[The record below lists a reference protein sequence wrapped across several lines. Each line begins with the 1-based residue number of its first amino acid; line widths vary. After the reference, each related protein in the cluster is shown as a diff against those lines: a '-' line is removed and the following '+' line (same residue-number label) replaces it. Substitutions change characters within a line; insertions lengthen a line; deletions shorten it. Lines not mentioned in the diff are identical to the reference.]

1 VRRTIEKDVFS
12 VLKEGKGKRRKEE
25 RGSERETGVEYKGA
39 REERKRGRKG
49 KATRRVERSVKK
61 PR

>member
-1 VRRTIEKDVFS
+1 VRRTIEKHVVFS
-12 VLKEGKGKRRKEE
+12 VLKEGKGKRRK
-25 RGSERETGVEYKGA
+25 GSERETGVEYKGA
-39 REERKRGRKG
+39 REERKRGREG